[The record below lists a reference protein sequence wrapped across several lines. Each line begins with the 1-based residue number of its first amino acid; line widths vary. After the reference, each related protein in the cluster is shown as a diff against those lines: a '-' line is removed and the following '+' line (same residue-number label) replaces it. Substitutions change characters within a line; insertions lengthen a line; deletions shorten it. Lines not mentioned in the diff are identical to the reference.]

1 MDFGQAMNAVRPGF
15 AFGEAMGGDPDD
27 VNVVRVV
34 GERGDR
40 VLLRGGESPGW
51 WLRAEIAELI
61 AGASAQQ
68 SLRTR
73 LQRRPAA

>member
-1 MDFGQAMNAVRPGF
+1 MDFDQAMDAVRPGF
-15 AFGEAMGGDPDD
+15 SYGEVIYPDD
-27 VNVVRVV
+27 VTRVRVV
-34 GERGDR
+34 GERGDQ

-51 WLRAEIAELI
+51 WKRTDIAELI

-73 LQRRPAA
+73 LQRRPDV